1 MSLSI
6 EVAVSKGQSHHDF
19 SCSLLSKAQQSQLRG
34 LLEKGLPT
42 TSQPYQH
49 LAEQISNVNNPVNEN
64 MVIEQISL
72 WQEQGLIRRFGLV
85 VKHRKLGFNANAMV
99 VWNIP
104 DEQVDMVAKALSQCQ
119 EVSLC
124 YRRPRRLPDWPYNL
138 FCMIHGTEREVV
150 LQQIDGI
157 TNGLSLSHIEKNV
170 LFSTRAF
177 KQQGARY
184 GKQHNIVQR
193 GSNE

>member
-6 EVAVSKGQSHHDF
+6 NLATSKQKKTQVTIF
-19 SCSLLSKAQQSQLRG
+19 PALNAEQQAKLRG
-34 LLEKGLPT
+34 LLEQGLPT
-42 TSQPYQH
+42 CSRPYLALARKIG
-49 LAEQISNVNNPVNEN
+49 LAESPFIEQQ
-64 MVIEQISL
+64 VIEQIKL
-72 WQEQGLIRRFGLV
+72 WQQQGLIRRFGLV

-99 VWNIP
+99 VWNIA
-104 DEQVDMVAKALSQCQ
+104 DTAVDGIAKQLSQCP

-138 FCMIHGTEREVV
+138 FCMIHGIERAKVISQLQAITER
-150 LQQIDGI
+150 L
-157 TNGLSLSHIEKNV
+157 NLSHIEKNV

-184 GKQHNIVQR
+184 G
-193 GSNE
+193 